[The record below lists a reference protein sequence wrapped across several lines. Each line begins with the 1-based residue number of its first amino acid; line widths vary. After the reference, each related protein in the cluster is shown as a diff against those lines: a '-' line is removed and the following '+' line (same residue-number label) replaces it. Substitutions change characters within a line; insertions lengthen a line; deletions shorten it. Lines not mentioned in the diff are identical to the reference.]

1 MNISLFYTIQNLQI
15 DERQLSKFLYFGFC
29 KIWKL
34 ATIKISIWCIL
45 YGFCLYFKSQIS
57 NFYILISPNLENC
70 KYQILYMFVIYTVH

>member
-45 YGFCLYFKSQIS
+45 YGFAFILEVKFQIS
-57 NFYILISPNLENC
+57 IFRQIWKIANIKFYIYLL
-70 KYQILYMFVIYTVH
+70 YILCIK